1 MKLPKLEISPEKAAK
16 VKRWSYI
23 VFICVLAVGA
33 MLVAWKVFL
42 YDKPVKSGKYE
53 TAAPAKGMAEAPKH
67 DVVLQVP
74 VKALDKKVAAKKMK
88 LPPEVID
95 DPIKELVSTA
105 SMGPS
110 DGGYTTATVIDTSTG
125 EASTIVREEKRPFW
139 GFGGKTSVG
148 AGLDIST
155 RAGQVEVLEVNQDL
169 LRMGSV
175 QLTGRAEAKFSQLQ
189 GAEATAGLRALYS
202 W

>member
-16 VKRWSYI
+16 VKRWSFI

-33 MLVAWKVFL
+33 ALFAWKLFF
-42 YDKPVKSGKYE
+42 YDRPVKSDKYE
-53 TAAPAKGMAEAPKH
+53 AAPAAKGMADTPKH
-67 DVVLQVP
+67 DVVLQAP
-74 VKALDKKVAAKKMK
+74 VKALDKKLAGKKMK
-88 LPPEVID
+88 LTPEIVE
-95 DPIKELVSTA
+95 DPLKELVSTA

-110 DGGYTTATVIDTSTG
+110 DGGYTTATVIDTESG
-125 EASTIVREEKRPFW
+125 EATTVVREEERPFW
-139 GFGGKTSVG
+139 GFGGKSSVG

-155 RAGQVEVLEVNQDL
+155 RAGQVGVIEVNQDL

-175 QLTGRAEAKFSQLQ
+175 QLTGRAEAKFSQQ